1 MIIRELP
8 RCILCQQSLYVFV
21 IKLYHL
27 INRSIATK
35 HVHSHYQINK
45 NVTNEYQHRSKI
57 KGELPK
63 KSQLLK
69 SQLKSIATGYR
80 YHTYKNF
87 HCLFPLYMPT
97 HGHGYTSWPLY
108 TIVDVRCTRVL
119 LKSSVSATNIRA
131 CMTHYRLQQVPTQFV
146 ERHASRWTS
155 SVSLQQRF
163 I

>member
-63 KSQLLK
+63 KSQL
-69 SQLKSIATGYR
+69 KSIATGYR

-119 LKSSVSATNIRA
+119 LNSSVSATNIRA
-131 CMTHYRLQQVPTQFV
+131 CIHTIVCSTQFV

>member
-80 YHTYKNF
+80 YLPYLKILSLPIPTLHAYTRPRLHIMAALHYRRCSMYSCSSEIVCIR
-87 HCLFPLYMPT
+87 HEYSCLHDTL
-97 HGHGYTSWPLY
+97 
-108 TIVDVRCTRVL
+108 
-119 LKSSVSATNIRA
+119 SSVVGTVAFNSAQAR
-131 CMTHYRLQQVPTQFV
+131 
-146 ERHASRWTS
+146 
-155 SVSLQQRF
+155 
-163 I
+163 